1 MRVLVTGVLILSS
14 FAAIAAPEQFKNIND
29 LMENY
34 NDYPTYTVDGKDFPS
49 FKVLSEKPL
58 HIQISPRTLSGSST
72 KDIKYESDKAA
83 IYAAYRTL
91 YQTPADRVKVTV
103 LPISITPQPRKIEY
117 MTEDKYDFSIT
128 KKQAINLLRKH
139 GNILNED
146 QLMSANGEWSK
157 AFEKCCYLEEGKP
170 GLSIFAKELITQR

>member
-1 MRVLVTGVLILSS
+1 MKILAASFLAFSS
-14 FAAIAAPEQFKNIND
+14 FAAIAAPEQFKNINE

-34 NDYPTYTVDGKDFPS
+34 NDYPTYNVDGNDFPS
-49 FKVLSEKPL
+49 FNVVSQKPL
-58 HIQISPRTLSGSST
+58 HIQISPQTLSGSSAQEV
-72 KDIKYESDKAA
+72 KYESDKAA

-91 YQTPADRVKVTV
+91 YQTPAERVKITV
-103 LPISITPQPRKIEY
+103 LPISITPQPRKVEYIE
-117 MTEDKYDFSIT
+117 EGKYDFNIT

-139 GNILNED
+139 SNILNAD
-146 QLMSANGEWSK
+146 QLMSADGEWST